1 MVKKIRVTKGDMLMK
16 LVTVKDLKK
25 FKKFCKF
32 FQNICVLVKSCG
44 SYALGPYLMGSY
56 VRMRSFCVG
65 LVFFV

>member
-44 SYALGPYLMGSY
+44 SYALGPY
-56 VRMRSFCVG
+56 
-65 LVFFV
+65 